1 MEAKIKAFRLKL
13 RGPRDPSLWNELN
26 QLQDLGGSKKVLFQ
40 NVGSLK
46 GDLVKSA
53 NLSVR

>member
-53 NLSVR
+53 NHSVR